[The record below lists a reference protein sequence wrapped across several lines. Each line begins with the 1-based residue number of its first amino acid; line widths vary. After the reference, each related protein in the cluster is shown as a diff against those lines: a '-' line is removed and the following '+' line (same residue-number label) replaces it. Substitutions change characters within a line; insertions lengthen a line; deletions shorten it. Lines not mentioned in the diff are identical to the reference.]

1 MIIAAGLV
9 VQLRMMVQ
17 RVLLRRMAMKH
28 SLHMFISAIGYI
40 ATLFADFWGV
50 RPLGQIWAMGL
61 QHVRPHWGVM
71 LIIFTFGC
79 HFNLI
84 ITTIPFIGHV
94 NHREISWE

>member
-50 RPLGQIWAMGL
+50 VHWVKFGPWACS
-61 QHVRPHWGVM
+61 M
-71 LIIFTFGC
+71 LD
-79 HFNLI
+79 H
-84 ITTIPFIGHV
+84 IG
-94 NHREISWE
+94 ELC